1 MWEPLAGKV
10 DGAGRDQ
17 IEALGRQVFGDRFEA
32 FLQTPRRSLD
42 WETPAA
48 LIERGDYAPVIAV
61 LVKLADGTFS

>member
-1 MWEPLAGKV
+1 MADHADRAGP
-10 DGAGRDQ
+10 DQ
-17 IEALGRQVFGDRFEA
+17 IEALGREVFGDRFEA
-32 FLQTPRRSLD
+32 FLQTARRSLD